1 MGERIYFA
9 DNARRPVEPELALI
23 VFEMQLVVK
32 QKAYF
37 FVERFFVEAVLFEN
51 KPAARPLKKTRV
63 FKLLASRIFAQ
74 RHRDE
79 RNLQARKLA
88 QGIGSPS
95 AYAHVGGG
103 KYILHAGY
111 KFNLSEMSVV
121 KTYVNLALAA
131 NNENIRA
138 RKRVFKLS
146 HGLVETRR
154 PETASDRKSVV

>member
-63 FKLLASRIFAQ
+63 
-74 RHRDE
+74 
-79 RNLQARKLA
+79 
-88 QGIGSPS
+88 
-95 AYAHVGGG
+95 
-103 KYILHAGY
+103 
-111 KFNLSEMSVV
+111 LS
-121 KTYVNLALAA
+121 L
-131 NNENIRA
+131 I
-138 RKRVFKLS
+138 
-146 HGLVETRR
+146 HI
-154 PETASDRKSVV
+154 